1 MNYICRKCGI
11 SVRDLMALTNSRC
24 NKGGNHEAYTGHET
38 GPYHCKKCGLSIKD
52 FMALVNSPCSKGGCH
67 EPLE

>member
-1 MNYICRKCGI
+1 
-11 SVRDLMALTNSRC
+11 MALTNSLC
-24 NKGGNHEAYTGHET
+24 NKGGNHEAYTGHEA